1 MYVDL
6 RITVVVGGYGLPLL
20 TFLHVSLGSPLAG
33 AGEVG
38 LSFSLSVLW
47 LFWWRG
53 AEWLSCHSIIWS
65 GWWGCYT
72 GEFWSWSCSQGTA
85 ALAQRAH
92 QGRVMSWAP
101 PHIQPASQVVLVVK
115 NQCRRHKGHRFNP
128 WVRKIP
134 CRRKWQPTLVLLPRE
149 SQGQRSLVG
158 YSPKGRKA
166 SDTTE

>member
-47 LFWWRG
+47 LFWGRG
-53 AEWLSCHSIIWS
+53 AEWLSCHSIVWS

-101 PHIQPASQVVLVVK
+101 PHIQPASQVGQILYHGATWEALSVP
-115 NQCRRHKGHRFNP
+115 QIIFNS
-128 WVRKIP
+128 IP
-134 CRRKWQPTLVLLPRE
+134 
-149 SQGQRSLVG
+149 
-158 YSPKGRKA
+158 SPLCA
-166 SDTTE
+166 SHQIFL

>member
-1 MYVDL
+1 M
-6 RITVVVGGYGLPLL
+6 VGGYGLPLL

-134 CRRKWQPTLVLLPRE
+134 GGGHGKTLQYSCLEIPMDRE
-149 SQGQRSLVG
+149 AWWATVYRVA
-158 YSPKGRKA
+158 KNW
-166 SDTTE
+166 T